1 MRKKWQVLI
10 RKKGHPHISKTF
22 ASYSLAT
29 KYAQESEANIEK
41 GLFADLQRQI
51 KLY

>member
-1 MRKKWQVLI
+1 MAGALI
-10 RKKGHPHISKTF
+10 RKEGHPHISKTF